1 MLKLFLFFK
10 KIPITIKIE
19 KLNNVSMQEE
29 IIEKPEEIEA
39 IKPATPDEIKAKM
52 PKVETHQTERS
63 LVSVLALNVKG
74 QLGRITTFFSEH
86 NLNILRL
93 VLSAADKD
101 DKIHRTIAYLEGD
114 RKYVN
119 AMCKELEKVENV
131 VKVTNFQTNEEY
143 IEKEMCLVKISSYNE
158 HLQDIVNLVTSME
171 GKTIYMNGKIT
182 IFKIENS
189 EDIVN
194 QFMANVVNITKDVE
208 ICRSGMVAI
217 ALDEK
222 IDVL

>member
-1 MLKLFLFFK
+1 MENTEEK
-10 KIPITIKIE
+10 KETE
-19 KLNNVSMQEE
+19 K
-29 IIEKPEEIEA
+29 
-39 IKPATPDEIKAKM
+39 
-52 PKVETHQTERS
+52 S

-119 AMCKELEKVENV
+119 DMCKELEKVENV
-131 VKVTNFQTNEEY
+131 VKVVNFQTNNEY
-143 IEKEMCLVKISSYNE
+143 IEKEVCLLKVSSYNPS
-158 HLQDIVNLVTSME
+158 LQSIINFSNNLNGRTL
-171 GKTIYMNGKIT
+171 IMNGKIT
-182 IFKIENS
+182 IIKIEGG
-189 EDIVN
+189 EEEVTDFVN
-194 QFMANVVNITKDVE
+194 KVAELTKDVE

-217 ALDEK
+217 SLDEK
-222 IDVL
+222 IESLMKDEEPTATENQ